1 MKDTSIFLEMK
12 NISKTYPGVRALE
25 NVDFDLKKGE
35 VHALVGENGAGKS
48 TLMKILSGFHRK
60 DSGDIRLEGKAIDIK
75 SPRAAISLGI
85 STIYQDIIAVPYI
98 SVAENILMGNRPRNR
113 FGIIRWREL
122 NRKVSKLLEELSI
135 DLNTRETVSNLSTA
149 QQQLVEIVKAL
160 SIDSKIIIMDEPTAP
175 LTEDEKNILFM
186 IINNIKKTG
195 VSVIYISHRMEEIF
209 EIADRVTILRDG
221 KKINTKPVKD
231 TSHDEVIKD
240 MIGREIDEMFS
251 EKKSTDI
258 DKVILEIK
266 DFSKAKYFKN
276 IDFELHKGEI
286 LGFAGLVGAGRS
298 ELMKTIFGILNK
310 DSGEV
315 YLDGNKVTIRS
326 PKKAIRLGLGLVPED
341 RKTEGLILDL
351 PVDQN
356 ISIADLK
363 NISRFG
369 VIISRMET
377 RMAKGFVKSLAI
389 KCYRLS
395 QKVMNL
401 SGGNQQKVIIA
412 RWLALNP
419 KVLILDEPTKGI
431 DVGSKAEIHKLI
443 IDIAKHGT
451 SVILISSE
459 MTEILKMSNRII
471 IMKEGRIVNEINGKN
486 ANEEVILRNMTG
498 IHNNPSSNNK

>member
-1 MKDTSIFLEMK
+1 MKNNNIFLEMK
-12 NISKTYPGVRALE
+12 NISKAYPGVKALE

-48 TLMKILSGFHRK
+48 TLMKILSGFHKK
-60 DSGDIRLEGKAIDIK
+60 DSGEIHINGKAIDINN
-75 SPRAAISLGI
+75 PRAAISRGI

-98 SVAENILMGNRPRNR
+98 SVAENILMGDRPRNK
-113 FGIIRWREL
+113 FGIIRWKEL
-122 NRKVSKLLEELSI
+122 DRKVKKLLKELSI
-135 DLNTRETVSNLSTA
+135 ELDTNQTVSNLSTA

-175 LTEDEKNILFM
+175 LTEDEKNILFA
-186 IINNIKKTG
+186 IINSIRKKG

-209 EIADRVTILRDG
+209 EIADRVTVLRDG
-221 KKINTKPVKD
+221 KKIVTRPVQA
-231 TSHDEVIKD
+231 TSHDEIIKY
-240 MIGREIDEMFS
+240 MIGREIDEMFTH
-251 EKKSTDI
+251 KKAAVADR
-258 DKVILEIK
+258 VIMKINN
-266 DFSKAKYFKN
+266 FAKARYFKD
-276 IDFELHKGEI
+276 IDFELHEGEI

-298 ELMKTIFGILNK
+298 ELMKAIFGILNK

-315 YLDGNKVTIRS
+315 YLNGKKVEIRS
-326 PKKAIRLGLGLVPED
+326 PKKAIRLGIGLVPED
-341 RKTEGLILDL
+341 RKIEGLILDL

-363 NISRFG
+363 NVSKFGILMSRTE
-369 VIISRMET
+369 SRL
-377 RMAKGFVKSLAI
+377 ANGFVKSLAI

-419 KVLILDEPTKGI
+419 KILILDEPTKGI
-431 DVGSKAEIHKLI
+431 DVGSKAEIHRLI
-443 IDIAKHGT
+443 MDIAQRGT

-471 IMKEGRIVNEINGKN
+471 IMKEGSIVNEVSGKD
-486 ANEEVILRNMTG
+486 ANEEIILRNMTG
-498 IHNNPSSNNK
+498 IYNNN

>member
-1 MKDTSIFLEMK
+1 MKNNNIFLEMK
-12 NISKTYPGVRALE
+12 NISKTYPGVKALE

-60 DSGDIRLEGKAIDIK
+60 DSGEIHIEGKAIDINN
-75 SPRAAISLGI
+75 PRAAISLGI

-98 SVAENILMGNRPRNR
+98 SVAENILMGDRPRNR

-122 NRKVSKLLEELSI
+122 DRKVNILLKELSI
-135 DLNTRETVSNLSTA
+135 DLNTRETVSNLSMA

-175 LTEDEKNILFM
+175 LTEDEKNILFK
-186 IINNIKKTG
+186 IINNIREKG

-209 EIADRVTILRDG
+209 EIADRVTVLRDG
-221 KKINTKPVKD
+221 KKINTKAVKD
-231 TSHDEVIKD
+231 TSHDEIIKD
-240 MIGREIDEMFS
+240 MIGREIDEMY
-251 EKKSTDI
+251 EDRKSAMA
-258 DKVILEIK
+258 DKVILKIK
-266 DFSKAKYFKN
+266 DFTKARYFED

-310 DSGEV
+310 DSGDV
-315 YLDGNKVTIRS
+315 YLDGNKVEIKS
-326 PKKAIRLGLGLVPED
+326 PKKAIRLGMGLVPED

-356 ISIADLK
+356 ISIANLGS
-363 NISRFG
+363 ISRFG
-369 VIISRMET
+369 VLVSKMEK
-377 RMAKGFVKSLAI
+377 RLADGFVKSLAI

-419 KVLILDEPTKGI
+419 KILILDEPTKGI

-443 IDIAKHGT
+443 IDIAQRGT

-471 IMKEGRIVNEINGKN
+471 IMKEGRMVSEVSARD

-498 IHNNPSSNNK
+498 IHNNLVTNNQ